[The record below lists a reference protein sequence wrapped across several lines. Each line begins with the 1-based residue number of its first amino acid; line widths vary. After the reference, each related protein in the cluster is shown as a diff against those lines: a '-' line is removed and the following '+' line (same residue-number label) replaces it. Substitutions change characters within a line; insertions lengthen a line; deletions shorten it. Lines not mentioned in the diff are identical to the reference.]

1 MLVNRIEPVA
11 SLNSWASA
19 EVGKGIV
26 CRTLYQAAGRRA
38 PGFQTVVW
46 PFAEESTNG
55 LTASLSLFTL
65 SFRVRKIRGGSTHKF
80 PPLLRP
86 ENCVQRASNSHA
98 AEPGAMLPFELPM
111 Q

>member
-26 CRTLYQAAGRRA
+26 CRTLYQAAGRRV

-55 LTASLSLFTL
+55 LTASLSLYFE
-65 SFRVRKIRGGSTHKF
+65 F
-80 PPLLRP
+80 PCPQDQGRFNP
-86 ENCVQRASNSHA
+86 QIPTSA
-98 AEPGAMLPFELPM
+98 
-111 Q
+111 QT